1 MIEGTG
7 YLKFV
12 KSRDHLYVYLHGRLE
27 GEKLKKHLFPFG
39 RLEVALE
46 NMYSIR
52 EANVL
57 PEELVSMNF
66 SFDDLDQW
74 ILTLETRITR
84 NGKNIDV
91 LTKI

>member
-39 RLEVALE
+39 RLEAALE

-52 EANVL
+52 DSNVL
-57 PEELVSMNF
+57 PEELVSMNRF
-66 SFDDLDQW
+66 WNEWKLLQKFVKTNW
-74 ILTLETRITR
+74 
-84 NGKNIDV
+84 
-91 LTKI
+91 TKHNAIKFI

>member
-1 MIEGTG
+1 M
-7 YLKFV
+7 
-12 KSRDHLYVYLHGRLE
+12 
-27 GEKLKKHLFPFG
+27 FPFG
-39 RLEVALE
+39 RLEAALE

-52 EANVL
+52 EANML

-66 SFDDLDQW
+66 SFDDLNQW

-84 NGKNIDV
+84 NGKIIDV